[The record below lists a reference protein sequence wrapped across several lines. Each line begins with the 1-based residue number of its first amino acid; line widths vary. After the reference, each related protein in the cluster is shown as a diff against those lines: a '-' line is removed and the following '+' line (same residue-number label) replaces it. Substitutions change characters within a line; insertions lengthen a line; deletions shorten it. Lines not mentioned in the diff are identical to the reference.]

1 VRLRDVQLTAVAT
14 PGHTPGALSWHW
26 NSCDGGVC
34 RRMVYAD
41 SLSPISRDQ
50 YRFSDQPAYVAAYR
64 AGLAKL
70 AALECEILLTPHPS
84 ASGMIDRM
92 AGRAALADPNACRD
106 YAQKIGARLDERLA
120 KERAAK

>member
-1 VRLRDVQLTAVAT
+1 
-14 PGHTPGALSWHW
+14 
-26 NSCDGGVC
+26 
-34 RRMVYAD
+34 MVYAD